1 MEKRGRMERKLLL
14 LERGVKRRLP
24 LFLPS
29 FFLLTSRLSVRKSLF
44 LSLFFFLSFSLFLSL
59 FVTHT
64 HTPPPPHTHT
74 YISTLSSSLHL
85 LYSSLVLS
93 FLVQCPLNP
102 PVRLLT

>member
-29 FFLLTSRLSVRKSLF
+29 FLPLSSRLSVRKSLF

-59 FVTHT
+59 FLT
-64 HTPPPPHTHT
+64 HTPPHT
-74 YISTLSSSLHL
+74 YISALSSSLHL